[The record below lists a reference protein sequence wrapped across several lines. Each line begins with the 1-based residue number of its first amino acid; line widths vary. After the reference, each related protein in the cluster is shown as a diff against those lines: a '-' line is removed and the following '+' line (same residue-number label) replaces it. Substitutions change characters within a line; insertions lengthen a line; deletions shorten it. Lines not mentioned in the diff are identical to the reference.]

1 MKQINKTVRE
11 HALEYRTEWQVMWDY
26 VKKINRND
34 KKLAKYA
41 VEARQR
47 LGSDDYEYAQ
57 RMVSDIAKYRESLML
72 KIDRHKEEA
81 GRIRALIISLN
92 PYKKCNIANN

>member
-11 HALEYRTEWQVMWDY
+11 HAQEYRTEWQVMWDY

-41 VEARQR
+41 AEARQR